1 MKRKSSI
8 TKKVLTLIGAILGLQ
23 SLPLIGGPS
32 EEDSKPEIVGILTEN
47 GIIKIS
53 VNLHEPFR
61 WEKTRYES
69 IKKFPQP
76 WIGSPDTPHEIWL
89 EEKGVMEW
97 LQTDM
102 MFMGNYE
109 VIGNSAKDILDQ
121 YTAKYG
127 GIGLRTWSVNSE
139 GNLESFNETTGKYEI
154 YTPVAFAKKFGLE
167 FHQSDKYEIEAE
179 VLGYVKNIKGV
190 FDLET
195 NLLNFDKLDY
205 APFFKIPKL
214 VVEGSKDMKKWSKVK
229 LSEPL
234 PKEYQW
240 PQELRIE
247 LEAELKDN
255 TFYRVKIEEE

>member
-1 MKRKSSI
+1 MKPKLLLQIGLILAIKSP
-8 TKKVLTLIGAILGLQ
+8 VILLAQ
-23 SLPLIGGPS
+23 SN
-32 EEDSKPEIVGILTEN
+32 EDDSTPEISISIEDGKV
-47 GIIKIS
+47 KIS
-53 VNLHEPFR
+53 VNFHEPFR

-76 WIGSPDTPHEIWL
+76 WIGAPDTPHEIWFR
-89 EEKGVMEW
+89 EKGVMEW
-97 LQTDM
+97 RQTDM

-109 VIGNSAKDILDQ
+109 VIGNSAKNILDQ

-167 FHQSDKYEIEAE
+167 FYQSDKREIEAE
-179 VLGYVKNIKGV
+179 VLGYVKNIRGV
-190 FDLET
+190 FDLKT

-205 APFFKIPKL
+205 VPFFQVPKL
-214 VVEGSKDMKKWSKVK
+214 IIEQSKDLKNWSRFK

-240 PQELRIE
+240 PKGLSIK
-247 LEAELKDN
+247 LGAELKG
-255 TFYRVKIEEE
+255 TSFFRVKIEE

>member
-1 MKRKSSI
+1 MKLK
-8 TKKVLTLIGAILGLQ
+8 LLQIGFFLAIQTPSLLLAQ
-23 SLPLIGGPS
+23 SDEGGS
-32 EEDSKPEIVGILTEN
+32 TPEIS
-47 GIIKIS
+47 IS
-53 VNLHEPFR
+53 IEDGKVQIAVNLNESFR
-61 WEKTRYES
+61 WENTRYES

-76 WIGSPDTPHEIWL
+76 WIGSSDIPHEIRFDPF
-89 EEKGVMEW
+89 EEKGAMTW
-97 LQTDM
+97 RQTDM

-109 VIGNSAKDILDQ
+109 VIGNSAKNILNQ
-121 YTAKYG
+121 YTEKYG
-127 GIGLRTWSVNSE
+127 ELGFRTWSVDSK
-139 GNLESFNETTGKYEI
+139 GNLKSFNENTGKYEI
-154 YTPVAFAKKFGLE
+154 YTPEAFAKKFGLQ

-247 LEAELKDN
+247 LEAEIKDS